1 MTRLLLNCETSDTA
15 LSSLGKILGVVPGT
29 LLDRMRSAKIDVN
42 DQADEVEEKLATQF
56 LPETVGLEF
65 SVCWFHGTRL
75 HRSHTLLTEG
85 LLPMHIVEPRLRSL
99 LQTLGTGMERR
110 GNNPFATSKTFK
122 PAHEGPF
129 GMLCRTAVVRP
140 AGLNGNYIFHPEL
153 VDDIAGE
160 LLGENFR
167 SLTDRF
173 ASESTTCVVHFLG
186 PPTESTLNKALRYVY
201 ETQIEGRDDV
211 EAAASSNACFDGGG
225 EIISPSRILKI
236 AFLKALEAHRDKTD
250 DLNQGCDARSAHRP
264 DSYYAKEI

>member
-1 MTRLLLNCETSDTA
+1 MKRLLLNCETSDVA
-15 LSSLGKILGVVPGT
+15 LNSLEKILGVVPGT

-99 LQTLGTGMERR
+99 LQTLSAGLERR
-110 GNNPFATSKTFK
+110 GSSRFATSKAFK
-122 PAHEGPF
+122 PVHEGPF

-140 AGLNGNYIFHPEL
+140 AGLNGSYIFRPEL

-173 ASESTTCVVHFLG
+173 ASESDPCVVHFVG
-186 PPTESTLNKALRYVY
+186 SPTESTLKKALRYVY
-201 ETQIEGRDDV
+201 ETQIEGCDDI
-211 EAAASSNACFDGGG
+211 ESAASSNSCFDGGG
-225 EIISPSRILKI
+225 EIIAPNRIIKI
-236 AFLKALEAHRDKTD
+236 EFLKALESCHDTPTPSSKAQFKS
-250 DLNQGCDARSAHRP
+250 C
-264 DSYYAKEI
+264 

>member
-1 MTRLLLNCETSDTA
+1 MTRLLLNCETSDAA
-15 LSSLGKILGVVPGT
+15 LNSLGEILGVVPST

-42 DQADEVEEKLATQF
+42 DQADEVEEILAAQF

-85 LLPMHIVEPRLRSL
+85 LLPMHMVEPRLRSL
-99 LQTLGTGMERR
+99 LQTLGTGLERR
-110 GNNPFATSKTFK
+110 GSSPFATSKTFK

-167 SLTDRF
+167 SLTERF
-173 ASESTTCVVHFLG
+173 ASESDPCVVHFVG
-186 PPTESTLNKALRYVY
+186 PPTELTLKKALRYVY
-201 ETQIEGRDDV
+201 ETHIEGRDDV
-211 EAAASSNACFDGGG
+211 ESAAISNTCFDGGG
-225 EIISPSRILKI
+225 GIILPAQIIRIEYISTACFQDGSTVVL
-236 AFLKALEAHRDKTD
+236 D
-250 DLNQGCDARSAHRP
+250 D
-264 DSYYAKEI
+264 